1 MVSITAPNRHMV
13 SDTESPTQKSF
24 VDIAGSYHI
33 KNIANPWWCVH
44 HHFGQRHPAKGAEH
58 HLCPSAGRAQ
68 GCHRA
73 AYSAQSLSYRCTAE
87 QSKWQRFR
95 TRISDGSRPRTWWII
110 VFTWHLSPCCAL
122 CRTVT
127 QCHQIP
133 PPHSLHITGPAQRPR
148 VDKPHPTSV
157 AGTRPAVAGCAR
169 KEVAQVVRNGS
180 GVSNRYDCKFSHDTL
195 NGDDVENRFPVIE
208 LVYNSRANRFKP
220 TWTNN

>member
-1 MVSITAPNRHMV
+1 MAIILWLYQDLYGKILLLLFYIISIIVCFINYFNYLTYFFVLMCIIQIIAIIYCGLNCSSKQAYGVRYWVSYPEIIRRH
-13 SDTESPTQKSF
+13 STQLSQQKYCQSLVMCALPF
-24 VDIAGSYHI
+24 RLTTPR
-33 KNIANPWWCVH
+33 N
-44 HHFGQRHPAKGAEH
+44 

-127 QCHQIP
+127 QCH
-133 PPHSLHITGPAQRPR
+133 
-148 VDKPHPTSV
+148 
-157 AGTRPAVAGCAR
+157 
-169 KEVAQVVRNGS
+169 
-180 GVSNRYDCKFSHDTL
+180 
-195 NGDDVENRFPVIE
+195 
-208 LVYNSRANRFKP
+208 
-220 TWTNN
+220 